1 MKITVV
7 FDSLEEFQK
16 HMTTGREKV
25 EIAAQG
31 LTATPAPI
39 LEPEEPRENAAHVS
53 GMCPI
58 TTQEHA
64 QEPAGDPEAPKLEKN
79 PKEYE
84 KPAEKPQEPEKAPD
98 LPFTEDK
105 KVTVEEV
112 RKILADLN
120 KAAGKNVAK
129 DLIKAVGF
137 KRLTEVMEGA
147 LPALKSMAEE
157 EARKYA

>member
-1 MKITVV
+1 MKITVT
-7 FDSLEEFQK
+7 FDSMKEFLQYVDVRGK
-16 HMTTGREKV
+16 VCTTFTDFSPTEIKTLMDMREV
-25 EIAAQG
+25 
-31 LTATPAPI
+31 
-39 LEPEEPRENAAHVS
+39 
-53 GMCPI
+53 
-58 TTQEHA
+58 A
-64 QEPAGDPEAPKLEKN
+64 QEPAGAPEAPEPEKK
-79 PKEYE
+79 PKEQE

-137 KRLTEVMEGA
+137 KRLTEVTEGA
-147 LPALKSMAEE
+147 LPALKNMAEE

>member
-25 EIAAQG
+25 EITAQG
-31 LTATPAPI
+31 ITASPAPI
-39 LEPEEPRENAAHVS
+39 LEP
-53 GMCPI
+53 
-58 TTQEHA
+58 
-64 QEPAGDPEAPKLEKN
+64 QEPAGAPEAQKPEKK
-79 PKEYE
+79 PKEQE

-137 KRLTEVMEGA
+137 KRLTEVTEGA
-147 LPALKSMAEE
+147 LPALKNMAEE

>member
-25 EIAAQG
+25 EITAQG
-31 LTATPAPI
+31 LTASPAPI

-58 TTQEHA
+58 TTQEPA
-64 QEPAGDPEAPKLEKN
+64 QEPAGAPEAPKKKPEKS
-79 PKEYE
+79 
-84 KPAEKPQEPEKAPD
+84 AEKPQEPEKAPD

-137 KRLTEVMEGA
+137 KRLTEVTEGA
-147 LPALKSMAEE
+147 LPALKNMAEE

>member
-25 EIAAQG
+25 EITTQG
-31 LTATPAPI
+31 LTAYPAPI
-39 LEPEEPRENAAHVS
+39 LEP
-53 GMCPI
+53 
-58 TTQEHA
+58 
-64 QEPAGDPEAPKLEKN
+64 QEPAGAPEAPKPEK
-79 PKEYE
+79 EQE
-84 KPAEKPQEPEKAPD
+84 KPAEKPQELDKAPEV
-98 LPFTEDK
+98 PFTEDK

-137 KRLTEVMEGA
+137 KRLTEVTEGA

-157 EARKYA
+157 EARKYV

>member
-25 EIAAQG
+25 EITAQG

-39 LEPEEPRENAAHVS
+39 LEP
-53 GMCPI
+53 
-58 TTQEHA
+58 
-64 QEPAGDPEAPKLEKN
+64 QEPAAAPEAPKPEKK
-79 PKEYE
+79 PKEQE
-84 KPAEKPQEPEKAPD
+84 KPAEKPQELEKAPEV
-98 LPFTEDK
+98 PFAEEQ

-120 KAAGKNVAK
+120 KKAGKNVAK

-137 KRLTEVMEGA
+137 KRLTEVTEGA
-147 LPALKSMAEE
+147 LPALKNMAEE

>member
-25 EIAAQG
+25 EITAQG

-39 LEPEEPRENAAHVS
+39 LEP
-53 GMCPI
+53 
-58 TTQEHA
+58 
-64 QEPAGDPEAPKLEKN
+64 QEPAGAPEAPKPEKK
-79 PKEYE
+79 PKEQE
-84 KPAEKPQEPEKAPD
+84 RPAEKPQEPEKAPEV
-98 LPFTEDK
+98 PFDEEP

-137 KRLTEVMEGA
+137 KRLTDVTEGA

>member
-25 EIAAQG
+25 EITAQG

-39 LEPEEPRENAAHVS
+39 LEP
-53 GMCPI
+53 
-58 TTQEHA
+58 
-64 QEPAGDPEAPKLEKN
+64 QEPAGAPEAPKPEKK
-79 PKEYE
+79 PKEQE
-84 KPAEKPQEPEKAPD
+84 RPAEKPQEPEKAPEV
-98 LPFTEDK
+98 PFDEEP

-137 KRLTEVMEGA
+137 KRLTDVTEGA
-147 LPALKSMAEE
+147 LPALKNMAEE

>member
-25 EIAAQG
+25 EITAQG
-31 LTATPAPI
+31 ITASPAPI
-39 LEPEEPRENAAHVS
+39 LEPQAAA
-53 GMCPI
+53 
-58 TTQEHA
+58 EA
-64 QEPAGDPEAPKLEKN
+64 PEAPKPEK
-79 PKEYE
+79 KTE
-84 KPAEKPQEPEKAPD
+84 KPAEKPQEPEKAPEV
-98 LPFTEDK
+98 PFDEEP

-112 RKILADLN
+112 RKVLADLN

-137 KRLTEVMEGA
+137 KRLTEVTEGA
-147 LPALKSMAEE
+147 LPALKNMAEE

>member
-1 MKITVV
+1 MKITVT
-7 FDSLEEFQK
+7 FDSMEEFQK

-25 EIAAQG
+25 EITAQG

-39 LEPEEPRENAAHVS
+39 LES
-53 GMCPI
+53 
-58 TTQEHA
+58 
-64 QEPAGDPEAPKLEKN
+64 QEPAGAPEAPKPEK
-79 PKEYE
+79 KTE
-84 KPAEKPQEPEKAPD
+84 KPAEKPQEPEKAPEV
-98 LPFTEDK
+98 PFDEEP

-137 KRLTEVMEGA
+137 KRLTDVSAGA
-147 LPALKSMAEE
+147 LPALKNMAEE